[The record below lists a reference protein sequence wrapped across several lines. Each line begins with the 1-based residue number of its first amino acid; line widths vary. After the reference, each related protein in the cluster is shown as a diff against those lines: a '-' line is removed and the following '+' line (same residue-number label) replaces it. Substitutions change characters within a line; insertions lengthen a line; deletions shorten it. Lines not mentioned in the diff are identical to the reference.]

1 MKKQLFSLIFSLV
14 MILPIG
20 LMAQSDKL
28 VKGKRGG
35 YIVAGEQQV
44 YFEIVDDGSKVNF
57 YPCDINGE
65 SLKVMPEI
73 ADITIVYIETTKIHY
88 EKDVRIKDGVFS
100 VYPPREYPIYIYGIN
115 YTFNDQQGAVKFR
128 APDAPQPR

>member
-35 YIVAGEQQV
+35 YIVGGEQQV

-57 YPCDINGE
+57 YPCDMNGE
-65 SLKVMPEI
+65 SLKVMPEM
-73 ADITIVYIETTKIHY
+73 ADITIVAIETTKQHF
-88 EKDVRIKDGVFS
+88 EKDVRINNGAFTV
-100 VYPPREYPIYIYGIN
+100 VPPRDYPLYLYSIS
-115 YTFNDQQGAVKFR
+115 YTFNDQQHAVKFR